1 MKLIQVDGLGRK
13 LGSKKKHIPTK
24 KRPETARPGD
34 GEASARLADAVVKAA
49 GKRVYTRDFGHDD
62 YVRGALFAW
71 ARTVPG
77 WECGSALREGQTTGR
92 PSNWV
97 RLKGGKS

>member
-1 MKLIQVDGLGRK
+1 MNLIQVDGLGRK
-13 LGSKKKHIPTK
+13 LGSKKKHVPAKKPTAQ
-24 KRPETARPGD
+24 PAD
-34 GEASARLADAVVKAA
+34 GSASARLADAVVRAA
-49 GKRVYTRDFGHDD
+49 GKRVYVRDFGRDD

-97 RLKGGKS
+97 RLKGGKA